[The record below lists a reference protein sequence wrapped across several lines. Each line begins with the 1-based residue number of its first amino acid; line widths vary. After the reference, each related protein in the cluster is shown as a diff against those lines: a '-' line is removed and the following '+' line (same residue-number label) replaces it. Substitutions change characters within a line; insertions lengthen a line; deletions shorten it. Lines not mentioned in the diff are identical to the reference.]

1 MNFTLIT
8 ALLICSF
15 SKYESETM
23 NAQPGQEVTLQ
34 CSNISKHETTTS
46 WFRLVNR
53 TKASCISVMIRSNG
67 SPSYCNEIK
76 TGKFEMSTNISTV
89 SLKISHVD
97 VSDSGLYFCGFRI
110 DGHIIYSVI
119 QLNVGADECDPG
131 WSDHSPCDGHHWSS
145 SFTFILLTYRTT
157 STHFVL
163 LFLQN
168 LGSDDLNYAAVT
180 FCPKQRRGEVEPNVV
195 YSATR

>member
-1 MNFTLIT
+1 
-8 ALLICSF
+8 
-15 SKYESETM
+15 M

-119 QLNVGADECDPG
+119 QLNVGGGDESHRQEKDRKSEAECDG
-131 WSDHSPCDGHHWSS
+131 ITKLTSVILGGL
-145 SFTFILLTYRTT
+145 TILLVMVIIGLVACRK
-157 STHFVL
+157 
-163 LFLQN
+163 LQMAAKEEKNSPRHEN